1 MPGAFAGDA
10 MEEQE
15 AEEDYEE
22 HEEDDITDDEP
33 VVPILPLRI
42 AHRLIGMLW
51 GGGGAVEDPEEP
63 DSDDEIAQGY
73 EDP

>member
-1 MPGAFAGDA
+1 

-15 AEEDYEE
+15 AEEAREE
-22 HEEDDITDDEP
+22 HEEEEDDTDDERAA
-33 VVPILPLRI
+33 PILPIRI

-51 GGGGAVEDPEEP
+51 GAGGGAVENPEEL
-63 DSDDEIAQGY
+63 DSDDEIAQDH

>member
-15 AEEDYEE
+15 AEEA
-22 HEEDDITDDEP
+22 HEEYDEEEDMDGGQAA
-33 VVPILPLRI
+33 PILPVRI

-51 GGGGAVEDPEEP
+51 GRAAENPEEP
-63 DSDDEIAQGY
+63 ESDDEIAQGD
-73 EDP
+73 DP

>member
-22 HEEDDITDDEP
+22 HEEEEGTDDEQAA
-33 VVPILPLRI
+33 PILPLRI

-51 GGGGAVEDPEEP
+51 GGGAAVGNPEEP
-63 DSDDEIAQGY
+63 DSDDEIAQAH